1 MLLLDEVLTGLTP
14 IEAQTGVELVR
25 KVRATGVTVLMVE
38 HVMEIVMPL
47 VDRAIVLDLG
57 KVLVE
62 GQTCGTSCAIRKSSA
77 PILGIV
83 MLSVHEVTT
92 AYQGLV
98 ALSAVSIE
106 VAKGEIVC
114 VAGAN
119 GAGKSTLIKSIAGA
133 ERPRSGSVTFDG
145 ARIDGLSQHMITARG
160 IAYVPENRR
169 LFPRLSVRDN
179 LRLGSYLY
187 RGQTD
192 REAPLALV
200 FKLFPR
206 LSERLEQR
214 AETLSGGEQQML
226 AIGRALMTRPRLLML
241 DEPSQGIMP
250 KLVDEIFQAVKQIR
264 GRRNDGIDRRAA
276 HRGMSRDC

>member
-1 MLLLDEVLTGLTP
+1 
-14 IEAQTGVELVR
+14 
-25 KVRATGVTVLMVE
+25 
-38 HVMEIVMPL
+38 
-47 VDRAIVLDLG
+47 
-57 KVLVE
+57 
-62 GQTCGTSCAIRKSSA
+62 
-77 PILGIV
+77 

-98 ALSAVSIE
+98 AISAVSIE

-119 GAGKSTLIKSIAGA
+119 GAGKSTLLKSIAGA
-133 ERPRSGSVTFDG
+133 ERPRSGTVSFDG
-145 ARIDGLSQHMITARG
+145 TRIDGMAQHVITSRG

-187 RGQTD
+187 RGEAN
-192 REAPLALV
+192 REAPLDLV

-206 LSERLEQR
+206 LQERLEQR

-226 AIGRALMTRPRLLML
+226 AIGRALMTRPRLLIVEQRMAECL
-241 DEPSQGIMP
+241 EIADRAYILQTGRVLLQGSAA
-250 KLVDEIFQAVKQIR
+250 EISVNPDVRKAYL
-264 GRRNDGIDRRAA
+264 GL
-276 HRGMSRDC
+276 